1 MIASGHHFKQHII
14 LYDRCQLHVRMKL
27 FQLTFVMLLV
37 AVSVVAGK
45 KGKKFAAALE
55 MINNR
60 LAAIEESLKQS
71 KECKLTASF
80 T

>member
-1 MIASGHHFKQHII
+1 MIASGHHFKQHFI

-71 KECKLTASF
+71 KECKLMASF

>member
-1 MIASGHHFKQHII
+1 
-14 LYDRCQLHVRMKL
+14 MKL

-60 LAAIEESLKQS
+60 LEAIEESLKQS
-71 KECKLTASF
+71 KECKLMASF

>member
-1 MIASGHHFKQHII
+1 
-14 LYDRCQLHVRMKL
+14 MKL

-45 KGKKFAAALE
+45 KRKKIAAALE

-60 LAAIEESLKQS
+60 LVAIEESLKQSS

>member
-1 MIASGHHFKQHII
+1 
-14 LYDRCQLHVRMKL
+14 MKL